1 MGFLLRKVQL
11 KNKRGSFLLEA
22 LLAVLILSVGLV
34 GLIRGLLS
42 SLNAAKQAQDY
53 TRAISFADN
62 ALLEVVRLNG
72 QKASWP
78 VVVAVDN
85 KDIRVEVDMIESN
98 NLEMPQNLK
107 QVQVKIKWPAAAKQ
121 KEINAM
127 TLVFGPSDEKK

>member
-1 MGFLLRKVQL
+1 MRFLLRKVQL

-127 TLVFGPSDEKK
+127 TLVFGPSDENK